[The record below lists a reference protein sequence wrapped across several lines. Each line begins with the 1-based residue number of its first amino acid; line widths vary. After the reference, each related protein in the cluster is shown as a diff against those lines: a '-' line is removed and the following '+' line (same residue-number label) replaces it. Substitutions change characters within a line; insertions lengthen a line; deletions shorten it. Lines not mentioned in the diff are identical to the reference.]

1 MSYDPFNKLEKDHQ
15 EVKGLIYAN
24 LSFSLMATIR
34 LQSEKKKKIESYLKH
49 STDTV
54 VCHSQLFGASVI

>member
-1 MSYDPFNKLEKDHQ
+1 MASFFFIIHILEKQTNYVSYDPFNKLEKDHQ

-34 LQSEKKKKIESYLKH
+34 LQSEIKKK
-49 STDTV
+49 
-54 VCHSQLFGASVI
+54 